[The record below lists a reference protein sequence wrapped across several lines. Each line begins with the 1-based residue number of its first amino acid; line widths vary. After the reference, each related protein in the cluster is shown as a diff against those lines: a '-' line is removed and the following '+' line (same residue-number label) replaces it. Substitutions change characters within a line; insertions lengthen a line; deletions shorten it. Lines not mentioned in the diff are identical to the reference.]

1 LLVNHNRPAISMSVR
16 YPGTLVGAAI
26 LVAAAVIFGF
36 EVRSIASVNSG
47 WFIDEL
53 FSIWVSDP
61 SRGFADALTH
71 RMLTDTSPALYY
83 FALFWTRHLI
93 TDERTAVIVLNLVS
107 IAAALIAI
115 CLASRRA
122 GLLGWALVAAAA
134 FLLSG
139 PVLRN
144 VVEARGYAM
153 ALSVTFVTSWYC
165 ALAIEVPEKRPSLWS
180 FGALGAIA
188 ALIHLFDAL
197 IVGCL
202 AAGLVSVALF
212 ANRKELL
219 APGLTL
225 GIAACAFTSLW
236 VPFAMNSLDRL
247 RWEQLSLD
255 FLLNTYWEVKGF
267 VFGSHLVVLLM
278 IGFFAVGL
286 IMRSTRPL
294 TAAFGLA
301 FILFISLPILAS
313 LKKPIVG
320 ARYWL
325 MGAPSVVTFVV
336 FITKALWVRGVSLA
350 RPRLYQFGVFA
361 GLSLLAI
368 TDISGFFAAR
378 GQTAEKLVW
387 SGASI
392 AAPLL
397 QNCPPASVHV
407 YTSWGF
413 VPGFAFVAHAPEAV
427 FTSVVAPKAASSDA
441 VVPPEAA
448 WSDAKDPRC
457 AVLGW
462 AEHVMWRRNERL
474 TGDFTLNARDDE
486 LLELLKI
493 RALPSEVEIYRHRGG
508 FLVLRSGTLG
518 SR

>member
-1 LLVNHNRPAISMSVR
+1 MRIR

-26 LVAAAVIFGF
+26 LAGAAIVFGF

-53 FSIWVSDP
+53 FSIWASDP
-61 SRGFADALTH
+61 SRGFADAFTH
-71 RMLTDTSPALYY
+71 RMLTDTSPGLYY

-115 CLASRRA
+115 CISSRRA

-165 ALAIEVPEKRPSLWS
+165 ALAIEAPEKRPPLWS
-180 FGALGAIA
+180 FGVLGALA

-197 IVGCL
+197 AVGCL
-202 AAGLVSVALF
+202 AAGLAGVALF
-212 ANRKELL
+212 ANRKESL

-225 GIAACAFTSLW
+225 GIAACAFTSLL

-247 RWEQLSLD
+247 RWQQLSLD
-255 FLLNTYWEVKGF
+255 FFLKTYWEVKGF

-278 IGFFAVGL
+278 IGFFTVGL
-286 IMRSTRPL
+286 ILRSTRPL
-294 TAAFGLA
+294 TAAFCLA
-301 FILFISLPILAS
+301 FILFVSLPILAS

-325 MGAPSVVTFVV
+325 MGAPSVVTLVAFV
-336 FITKALWVRGVSLA
+336 TRALWVQGASLA
-350 RPRLYQFGVFA
+350 RPRLYQFGAFV
-361 GLSLLAI
+361 GLSLLVI

-378 GQTAEKLVW
+378 RQTAQKLVW

-413 VPGFAFVAHAPEAV
+413 VPGFAFVAHTPEEV
-427 FTSVVAPKAASSDA
+427 FTSVDA
-441 VVPPEAA
+441 PEAA
-448 WSDAKDPRC
+448 WSDAKDARC

-462 AEHVMWRRNERL
+462 AEHVRYRGNERL
-474 TGDFTLNARDDE
+474 TADFTLTARDDE

-493 RALPSEVEIYRHRGG
+493 HALPSEVEIYRHSGG
-508 FLVLRSGTLG
+508 FVVLRSGTLG